1 MPSMA
6 PTPKTMTNKEALWRS
21 YYAAVK
27 AGKRVEAQ
35 QILKQI
41 HSSPKVNRKPGG
53 CSRCRKR
60 F

>member
-1 MPSMA
+1 MA
-6 PTPKTMTNKEALWRS
+6 QTQKTMTNKEALWRA

-27 AGKRVEAQ
+27 AGKRTEAQ

-41 HSSPKVNRKPGG
+41 HAAPKVNRRPGG